1 MYGASM
7 NNTIVAIHDD
17 FNIVK
22 EFIGQQLNS
31 DDFNIVKIK
40 NKKIMRSMSEY
51 EDLYLVICD
60 GQYIPYE
67 LYDTMKRES
76 DAGKHDLISCRET
89 LYRIIEDGELSKK
102 EIESIYKTIKLLSDR
117 ISEPIDVDYNTLKEI
132 DMLNK
137 QFKDT
142 IV

>member
-31 DDFNIVKIK
+31 DDFTIVKIK